1 MTYLNCPQC
10 ALSVPEHAA
19 QRETLVPCPRCQ
31 GRTGLVVPMYR
42 TDHLR
47 PPVTAREAEPQAA

>member
-10 ALSVPEHAA
+10 ALSVPERDVE
-19 QRETLVPCPRCQ
+19 REMIVPCPRCQ
-31 GRTGLVVPMYR
+31 GQTGQVVPMYR

-47 PPVTAREAEPQAA
+47 PPVSTRAREPQTA